1 MTDSRRLI
9 FVAMIDGFGADYL
22 DASEMPVLRRL
33 MASGAHRTVD
43 ACMPTVTNVNNASIC
58 TGTWASTHG
67 ITANSWFDLATRE
80 EHYMDRGDML
90 LAPTLF
96 QRAAASG
103 LKSALLTAKVKTIRL
118 LAAGADV
125 TLAAEKPDHAW
136 VERLGPRPD
145 IYSADINY
153 WLFDAARWVVT
164 HRPDIDVVYCHTTD
178 YPMHMSDPAGEL
190 SQRHLAELD
199 HRLGRLIDVRPDLE
213 LYLTADH
220 GMSFKRRCHDLNRL
234 LPERG
239 CPIYFAMSAERDP
252 YVKHH
257 RTFGGSAYLWLN
269 DAADAGRVRETLLRV
284 EGVEAVHDRH
294 EAAARFHLH
303 PERIGDL
310 VVLGDRDTVFGPLDR
325 PTEDLPPEFRTHGS
339 LHECRVPLIVSGVST
354 ARGHW
359 QAYTHNVDLTRAVDL
374 PRATMATSDV

>member
-1 MTDSRRLI
+1 MTDHRRLI

-22 DASEMPVLRRL
+22 EASDMPVLRRL
-33 MASGAHRTVD
+33 IASGVHRTVD

-58 TGTWASTHG
+58 TATWASTHG

-80 EHYMDRGDML
+80 EHYMDRGEML

-96 QRAAASG
+96 ERAAASG

-125 TLAAEKPDHAW
+125 AVAAEKPDAVW
-136 VERLGPRPD
+136 VERLGPPPD
-145 IYSADINY
+145 IYSPDINY
-153 WLFDAARWVVT
+153 WLFDAAQWLMRHQPEIEV
-164 HRPDIDVVYCHTTD
+164 IYCHTTD
-178 YPMHMSDPAGEL
+178 YPMHMSEPAGEL

-199 HRLGRLIDVRPDLE
+199 RRLGGLLDVVPDLE

-220 GMSFKRRCHDLNRL
+220 GMNFKRRCHDLNRL

-239 CPIYFAMSAERDP
+239 CPIHFAMSAERDP

-257 RTFGGSAYLWLN
+257 RTFGGTAYLWLN
-269 DAADAGRVRETLLRV
+269 DPADAERVRETLLRV
-284 EGVEAVHDRH
+284 EGVEAVYDRH
-294 EAAARFHLH
+294 EAAVRFHLH
-303 PERIGDL
+303 PDRIGEL

-325 PTEDLPPEFRTHGS
+325 STEDLPREFRTHGS
-339 LHECRVPLIVSGVST
+339 LHECQVPLIVSSVSS
-354 ARGHW
+354 AGDRW
-359 QAYTHNVDLTRAVDL
+359 RDCTHNADLLRPVEL
-374 PRATMATSDV
+374 PAATLATSP